1 MSKKRVTCPKC
12 GKKIMV
18 DVISC
23 IHENDE
29 SAWKALLAHRLNTC
43 VCPDCGTSFMV
54 NEPLTYCDKNNPF
67 ILTYIN
73 DDGEEENTF
82 ELEHWF
88 DETADEMAE
97 REGIEKPVVRLTTTI
112 WDFIEKIF
120 IWRMGLDDRLIEFA
134 KQQLFRNTDLDKLS
148 RSQHRLLLD
157 FSATDGEKLVF
168 LVFDRETNQPVGR
181 MHVPME
187 EFRKLTDEFQGNNQ
201 LMNELNT
208 LFPSCIVS
216 VDRLI

>member
-1 MSKKRVTCPKC
+1 MSKKNVTCPSC
-12 GKKIMV
+12 GRKLKV
-18 DVISC
+18 EVVNL

-29 SAWKALLAHRLNTC
+29 AAWKSLLAHRLNTC
-43 VCPDCGTSFMV
+43 TCPDCGTTFMV
-54 NEPLTYCDKNNPF
+54 NEPLYYVDKTTPF
-67 ILTYIN
+67 VLAYIN
-73 DDGEEENTF
+73 DDSMEEDAF

-88 DETADEMAE
+88 DETAADIAE
-97 REGIEKPVVRLTTTI
+97 KEGVEKPIARLTTTI

-120 IWRMGLDDRLIEFA
+120 IWRLGLDDRLVEFA

-148 RSQHRLLLD
+148 RTQHRLLLD
-157 FSATDGEKLVF
+157 FSATDNEKLVF

-187 EFRKLTDEFQGNNQ
+187 EFRKLTEEFQGNDQ

-208 LFPSCIVS
+208 LFPSCVVS